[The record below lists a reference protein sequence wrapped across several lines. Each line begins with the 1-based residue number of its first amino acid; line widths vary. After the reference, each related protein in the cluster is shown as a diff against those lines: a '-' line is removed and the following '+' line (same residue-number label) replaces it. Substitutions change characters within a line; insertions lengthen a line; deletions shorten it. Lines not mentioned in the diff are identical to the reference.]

1 MIEIGADDDAVSF
14 SASIINLSSSL
25 AAASA
30 VHAAVQRSFAICIR
44 TDRGTTCV
52 FSSAICLLVDELVDA
67 DDAKI
72 DDDGAAETAAAPRS
86 VPHELG
92 RFLRVEPDPGD
103 VDIVLLV

>member
-1 MIEIGADDDAVSF
+1 MI
-14 SASIINLSSSL
+14 
-25 AAASA
+25 
-30 VHAAVQRSFAICIR
+30 
-44 TDRGTTCV
+44 RGTIALILVGGSTRV
-52 FSSAICLLVDELVDA
+52 ISELPALLADELVDA
-67 DDAKI
+67 DDAMI